1 MRRSW
6 TSLAIGVVFAIIAVA
21 LMYNYISAAT
31 RGPVQAGPAVEL
43 GTVVVASKSLPFGAP
58 VVKESLKTVK
68 WPKGSIPQGAFTNVD
83 EIYAGAT
90 APGDR
95 IALALINQDEP
106 ITHARVSGFGAKP
119 TLSRQ
124 VESGKRAISIRVD
137 DVVGVAGFVL
147 PGDRVDVMLTRR
159 IGTAANNLRTEI
171 ILQDITILGIDQS
184 ADQAAD
190 KPIVARTA
198 TVEVT
203 PEQAQKVILAQQAGS
218 LSLALRSVDTAGLID
233 TQPITEND
241 LSTGRRPAPALAPA
255 LAPVVRIVP
264 TAPPPPAAPTV
275 RVRYGDGSAVD
286 RVVRP

>member
-21 LMYNYISAAT
+21 LMYNYISTAT
-31 RGPVQAGPAVEL
+31 RGTVQAGPAVEL

-58 VVKESLKTVK
+58 IAKETLKTVE
-68 WPKGSIPQGAFTNVD
+68 WPKVSIPQGAFANVN

-90 APGDR
+90 GPGDR

-106 ITHARVSGFGAKP
+106 ITHVRVSGFGAKP

-171 ILQDITILGIDQS
+171 ILQNITILGIDQS

-190 KPIVARTA
+190 KPILARTA

-241 LSTGRRPAPALAPA
+241 LSTGRRPAPAP
-255 LAPVVRIVP
+255 APVVRIVP

>member
-1 MRRSW
+1 MRRTW

-31 RGPVQAGPAVEL
+31 RGSVQAGPVVEL

-58 VVKESLKTVK
+58 VAKETLKTVE
-68 WPKGSIPQGAFTNVD
+68 WPKGSIPQGAFANVD

-95 IALALINQDEP
+95 IALALINKDEP

-124 VESGKRAISIRVD
+124 VERGKRAISIRVD

-171 ILQDITILGIDQS
+171 ILQNITILGIDQS

-190 KPIVARTA
+190 KPILARTA

-203 PEQAQKVILAQQAGS
+203 PEQAQKVI
-218 LSLALRSVDTAGLID
+218 
-233 TQPITEND
+233 
-241 LSTGRRPAPALAPA
+241 
-255 LAPVVRIVP
+255 
-264 TAPPPPAAPTV
+264 
-275 RVRYGDGSAVD
+275 
-286 RVVRP
+286 